1 MPSYKKHAL
10 FSLII
15 ALPFF
20 QDIFYLSL
28 AVIGA
33 SIVDMDHHVRK
44 NNLILMAIFGIL
56 ISLTLYILKI
66 PFLIGISLIVMTLIF
81 YLSKHRGFSHSLFGT
96 LVLSFLLSFFIL
108 GFYALFYRIID
119 IKIFTIIISFIL
131 GIIVLNRK
139 ILLPFI
145 ILTSIGIII
154 APDSNLSFYYV
165 FLAVLLGSLSHV
177 LLDLFTPMGIE
188 LFNPLSSRKFKKG
201 LGSVLFIL
209 WVFSA
214 FIFIFKHKYILI

>member
-20 QDIFYLSL
+20 QDIFCLSL

-33 SIVDMDHHVRK
+33 SIIDMDHHVKK
-44 NNLILMAIFGIL
+44 NNLILLAVFGIL
-56 ISLTLYILKI
+56 ISIILYILKI
-66 PFLIGISLIVMTLIF
+66 PFLIGISLIVMALIF

-108 GFYALFYRIID
+108 GFYALFYGFINS
-119 IKIFTIIISFIL
+119 KLFTIIISFIL
-131 GIIVLNRK
+131 GIIVLNKK

-145 ILTSIGIII
+145 ILSSVGIII
-154 APDSNLSFYYV
+154 APDSNLNFYYV
-165 FLAVLLGSLSHV
+165 FLALLLGSLSHV

-201 LGSVLFIL
+201 FGSLLFIL
-209 WVFSA
+209 WAFSA
-214 FIFIFKHKYILI
+214 FIFVFKYKYTLI